1 VADQLVKGENRSDYE
16 DEIKLI
22 DLLFV
27 LWKWKWRIGM
37 VTVAVA
43 VVSIVISFQLPR
55 IYRIEM
61 TIQPGILNVGQDGKV
76 TYIDSILNI
85 KSLID
90 AGVFDSRLK
99 KMLQTAGNADIPEKL
114 SFKTKISE
122 KTNKLEISYDTPDGA
137 EGIAILT
144 RLKDHLVEYYAD
156 RVEYYKDQYK
166 SKIRLKK
173 SEMSTIASEI
183 GTIEH
188 TIRNVQHTIS
198 DLETENRFIKANNQ
212 MLMSN
217 KENFLKQNDVKD
229 FALSSLLFNISIQ
242 QNFTVAN
249 DNQKEIFSYTEQLD
263 NIKRH
268 LLEAR
273 NRKEAVAE
281 EIITLEQEKRFIR
294 NIEVLKPP
302 ARSEQPVRPK
312 KTLIVVLSTI
322 VGFFLMVVIA
332 FLMESIS
339 ADTRFRTVESE
350 LNV

>member
-99 KMLQTAGNADIPEKL
+99 KMLQISEHTAVPETFA
-114 SFKTKISE
+114 FKTQLSG
-122 KTNKLEISYDTPDGA
+122 KTDNLEISYDTPDSA
-137 EGIAILT
+137 EGVALLT
-144 RLKDHLVEYYAD
+144 RLKDHLAEHYTDRIEYF
-156 RVEYYKDQYK
+156 KDQYK

-173 SEMSTIASEI
+173 SEMDTAESEI
-183 GTIEH
+183 GTLEH
-188 TIRNVQHTIS
+188 TIRNIQRTIS
-198 DLETENRFIKANNQ
+198 DLKAENKFIKANNQ
-212 MLMSN
+212 MLVGN
-217 KENFLKQNDVKD
+217 KEKFLKHNDVKD
-229 FALSSLLFNISIQ
+229 YALSTLLYNIAIQ
-242 QNFTVAN
+242 QNITVVSG
-249 DNQKEIFSYTEQLD
+249 NQKEIYAFLEQLD
-263 NIKRH
+263 KTKQQ
-268 LLEAR
+268 LLEAH
-273 NRKEAVAE
+273 NRKKTLTE
-281 EIITLEQEKRFIR
+281 EIIILEQERRNIK

-302 ARSEQPVRPK
+302 TRSERPVKPK

-339 ADTRFRTVESE
+339 ADTRFRTIESE